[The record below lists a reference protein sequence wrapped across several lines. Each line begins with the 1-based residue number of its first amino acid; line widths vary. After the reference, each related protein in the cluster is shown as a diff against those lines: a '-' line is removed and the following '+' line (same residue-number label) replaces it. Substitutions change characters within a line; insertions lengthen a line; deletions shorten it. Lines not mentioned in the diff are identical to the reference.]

1 MFLHPELKFE
11 NYMLSAESIQ
21 HMQIEIQNKT
31 HEDSKW
37 EISFRIMRRTRLHE
51 VKQTF
56 PEKKVSLPL
65 LFRVRIIATYEQKC
79 RV

>member
-56 PEKKVSLPL
+56 PEKKS
-65 LFRVRIIATYEQKC
+65 RC
-79 RV
+79 RFYSASK